1 MLVVVI
7 VFIFG
12 NLKDCLMEILAPT
25 TTNYILNPKLKYFG
39 TKTRAEFKGSCLKL
53 VKITYDE
60 KNSKH
65 IHYL

>member
-1 MLVVVI
+1 
-7 VFIFG
+7 
-12 NLKDCLMEILAPT
+12 MEILAPT

-65 IHYL
+65 IHYLWDK